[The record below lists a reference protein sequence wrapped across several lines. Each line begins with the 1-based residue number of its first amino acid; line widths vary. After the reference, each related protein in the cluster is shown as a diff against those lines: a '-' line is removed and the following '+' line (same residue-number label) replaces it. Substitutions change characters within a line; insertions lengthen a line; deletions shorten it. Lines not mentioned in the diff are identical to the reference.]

1 MNALLKKC
9 FEKITKAKLYRNS
22 LPRGVDLFH
31 DIKRIYPH
39 TLNEIWDIGA
49 HKGETTLYF
58 RSQNETSIIR
68 SFEPVSENFDIL
80 SQNCLKIKNQF
91 SYKLAIGN
99 ESKNVELFL
108 QEGSVI
114 HSLREDL
121 NKPSSENSKSE
132 VIRQE
137 TIDSQFKKFQC
148 KSIDLLKIDVE
159 GYELQVLQGAKDC
172 LQNKKIQFI
181 YLETGL
187 DVRFNSLQSISAKLV
202 PLGYQPYGFYEQTSH
217 WTGKLNLW
225 YWNTLFANEEI
236 L

>member
-1 MNALLKKC
+1 MKSLLKKY
-9 FEKITKAKLYRNS
+9 FEILTQSKLYRNT
-22 LPRGVDLFH
+22 LPRGVDIFR
-31 DIKRIYPH
+31 DIKRIYPYA
-39 TLNEIWDIGA
+39 LNEIWDIGA

-58 RSQNETSIIR
+58 RSQNQSSTIR
-68 SFEPVSENFDIL
+68 SFEPVSENFAIL
-80 SQNCLKIKNQF
+80 SKNCHNLKNQF
-91 SYKLAIGN
+91 SYKIAMGN
-99 ESKNVELFL
+99 ESNNLELFL
-108 QEGSVI
+108 QEASVI

-121 NKPSSENSKSE
+121 NKPSSENAKSE
-132 VIRQE
+132 VIQQK

-159 GYELQVLQGAKDC
+159 GYELQVLQGAVEC

-187 DVRFNSLQSISAKLV
+187 DDRFNSLQTIIDKLA
-202 PLGYQPYGFYEQTSH
+202 LYRYQPFGIYEQTPH
-217 WTGKLNLW
+217 WTGKQNLW

>member
-1 MNALLKKC
+1 MKSLLKNAS
-9 FEKITKAKLYRNS
+9 KILLRRSYIETRS
-22 LPRGVDLFH
+22 RGVDLFH

-68 SFEPVSENFDIL
+68 SFEPVFENFDIL
-80 SQNCLKIKNQF
+80 SQNCSKIKNQF

-121 NKPSSENSKSE
+121 NKPSSGNVRSE
-132 VIRQE
+132 LVQQE
-137 TIDSQFKKFQC
+137 IIDSQFKKFQC

-159 GYELQVLQGAKDC
+159 GYELNVLQGAVEC
-172 LQNKKIQFI
+172 LKNKKIQFI

-187 DVRFNSLQSISAKLV
+187 DDRFNSLQSIIDKLA

>member
-1 MNALLKKC
+1 M
-9 FEKITKAKLYRNS
+9 
-22 LPRGVDLFH
+22 
-31 DIKRIYPH
+31 
-39 TLNEIWDIGA
+39 
-49 HKGETTLYF
+49 
-58 RSQNETSIIR
+58 
-68 SFEPVSENFDIL
+68 
-80 SQNCLKIKNQF
+80 
-91 SYKLAIGN
+91 
-99 ESKNVELFL
+99 ELFL

-121 NKPSSENSKSE
+121 NKPSSENVRSE
-132 VIRQE
+132 LVQQE
-137 TIDSQFKKFQC
+137 IIDSQFKKFQC

-159 GYELQVLQGAKDC
+159 GYELNVLQGAVEC
-172 LQNKKIQFI
+172 LKNKKIQFI

-187 DVRFNSLQSISAKLV
+187 DDRFNSLQSIIEKLA

>member
-1 MNALLKKC
+1 MNSLFKKC
-9 FEKITKAKLYRNS
+9 FEKLTKAKLYRNS
-22 LPRGVDLFH
+22 LPRGVNLFH
-31 DIKRIYPH
+31 DIKRLYPH
-39 TLNEIWDIGA
+39 ALNEIWDIGA

-80 SQNCLKIKNQF
+80 SQNCQKLKNQF
-91 SYKLAIGN
+91 SYKLAMGD
-99 ESKNVELFL
+99 ESKNLELFL

-121 NKPSSENSKSE
+121 NKPSSENERSE
-132 VIRQE
+132 TIEQE
-137 TIDSQFKKFQC
+137 TVDSQFIRFQS

-159 GYELQVLQGAKDC
+159 GYELQVLKGSTEC
-172 LQNKKIQFI
+172 LKNKNIQFI

-187 DVRFNSLQSISAKLV
+187 DDRFNSLQSIIDKLA

-217 WTGKLNLW
+217 WTGTQNLW